1 MITRSARRIA
11 AVLAACVLAVLPA
24 AETASAAAPQ
34 AAAPHAAAARP
45 GAGPN
50 GRTTFGVQPSTADK
64 PDGRPNYSYGVTPGA
79 VIRDHIAIWNYSAKP
94 LTLSVYAADAINS
107 AEGGF
112 DLLARAA
119 RSSDAGTWIKLGRS
133 RVTVAARSRVIVPFT
148 LTVPR
153 TVTPGDHPAGIVA
166 SLSAV
171 RTGAKGDRVQ
181 VDQRVGARMYL
192 RVAGQLRPL
201 LAVEDLH
208 TDYHGTANPFG
219 TGTATVSY
227 TVRNTGNVRLAAEQT
242 VRVRDAFGGIATVKG
257 SRDLAEVLPGNALRI
272 SVTATGVLPT
282 VRDTTTVS
290 VDAVSVRGDVAIPDL
305 PSLTRSQGFWA
316 VPWSLFAVLA
326 AVAAVAVAW
335 WIRRRRRRR
344 GPRPDAARTAGTA
357 PKKPAPVSR
366 ASAPVAM
373 VLAALSLWAAAPA
386 AHAAAP
392 GDLTVA
398 PRHGSAAEPITLT
411 AAGPCP
417 DGTRNVIARV
427 KGAGFPRDGKIVVGN
442 SEIGAYPSAPGGGLV
457 IPLTYTMQDYAHD
470 AGFSTLRGTYT
481 FTVSCLE
488 APFGLKSLRD
498 LTGSLR
504 FTSGTTYTDGTRATP
519 EKPTAGTSAQPGGTA
534 RPGRSSAPGGLGR
547 TAPADGQGGQGLV
560 PPASPDASGAP
571 AQGGVTG
578 VVNAA
583 SADPAGDAHGSLIAW
598 SLGGFAV
605 AFLVL
610 LAGAA
615 QWVRGRRGRAARADT
630 SA

>member
-24 AETASAAAPQ
+24 AETASAASH
-34 AAAPHAAAARP
+34 AASHTAAARP

-50 GRTTFGVQPSTADK
+50 GRTTFGVQPSSADK

-79 VIRDHIAIWNYSAKP
+79 VIRDHIAIWNYGAKP
-94 LTLSVYAADAINS
+94 LTLNVYAADAVNS

-112 DLLARAA
+112 DLLPRATK
-119 RSSDAGTWIKLGRS
+119 SSDGGTWIKLGRS

-192 RVAGQLRPL
+192 RVAGRLRPL
-201 LAVEDLH
+201 LSVEDLR

-242 VRVRDAFGGIATVKG
+242 VRVHDAFGGIATVKG
-257 SRDLAEVLPGNALRI
+257 SRDLAEILPGNALRI

-305 PSLTRSQGFWA
+305 PSLTRSQDFWA
-316 VPWSLFAVLA
+316 VPWSLLAVLS
-326 AVAAVAVAW
+326 AVAAVATGW
-335 WIRRRRRRR
+335 WLRRRRRRR
-344 GPRPDAARTAGTA
+344 GPHPDDARTAANA
-357 PKKPAPVSR
+357 PKKRAQASR

-386 AHAAAP
+386 AHAAEPGASTSRRGTAVPPSPSPSPPPGPARTGRGTSSPGSRAP
-392 GDLTVA
+392 DSPATA
-398 PRHGSAAEPITLT
+398 RSSSATPR
-411 AAGPCP
+411 
-417 DGTRNVIARV
+417 
-427 KGAGFPRDGKIVVGN
+427 
-442 SEIGAYPSAPGGGLV
+442 SAP
-457 IPLTYTMQDYAHD
+457 TQRH
-470 AGFSTLRGTYT
+470 
-481 FTVSCLE
+481 
-488 APFGLKSLRD
+488 
-498 LTGSLR
+498 
-504 FTSGTTYTDGTRATP
+504 RA
-519 EKPTAGTSAQPGGTA
+519 
-534 RPGRSSAPGGLGR
+534 
-547 TAPADGQGGQGLV
+547 ADG
-560 PPASPDASGAP
+560 
-571 AQGGVTG
+571 
-578 VVNAA
+578 
-583 SADPAGDAHGSLIAW
+583 
-598 SLGGFAV
+598 
-605 AFLVL
+605 
-610 LAGAA
+610 
-615 QWVRGRRGRAARADT
+615 
-630 SA
+630 

>member
-24 AETASAAAPQ
+24 AETASAATPY
-34 AAAPHAAAARP
+34 AAASHAAAARP

-107 AEGGF
+107 AGGGF
-112 DLLARAA
+112 DLLPRATK
-119 RSSDAGTWIKLGRS
+119 SSDAGTWVKLGRS
-133 RVTVAARSRVIVPFT
+133 RVTVASRSRVIVPFT

-153 TVTPGDHPAGIVA
+153 TVSPGDHPAGIVA

-201 LAVEDLH
+201 LSVEDLH

-219 TGTATVSY
+219 TGSATVSY

-257 SRDLAEVLPGNALRI
+257 SRDLAEILPGNALRI

-305 PSLTRSQGFWA
+305 PSLTRTQGFWA
-316 VPWSLFAVLA
+316 VPWALLAVLLV
-326 AVAAVAVAW
+326 VAAVATTW
-335 WIRRRRRRR
+335 WVRRRRRR
-344 GPRPDAARTAGTA
+344 GPRPDDARTAAAA
-357 PKKPAPVSR
+357 PRKRAPASR

-373 VLAALSLWAAAPA
+373 VLAVLSLWVAVPA
-386 AHAAAP
+386 AHAAERGA
-392 GDLTVA
+392 LTVA
-398 PRHGSAAEPITLT
+398 PQHGSATEPITLT

-417 DGTRNVIARV
+417 DGTRNVIAWV
-427 KGAGFPRDGKIVVGN
+427 KGAGFPRDGKVVVGN
-442 SEIGAYPSAPGGGLV
+442 SEIGTYPAAPGGGRV
-457 IPLTYTMQDYAHD
+457 IPLTYTMQDYALD

-498 LTGSLR
+498 FTGSLR
-504 FTSGTTYTDGTRATP
+504 FTSRTSYTDGTRATP
-519 EKPTAGTSAQPGGTA
+519 GNPAAGRSAEPGGTA
-534 RPGRSSAPGGLGR
+534 PAPSSAPGGS
-547 TAPADGQGGQGLV
+547 APSAASGGPGPV
-560 PPASPDASGAP
+560 SSGAPDASGVP

-583 SADPAGDAHGSLIAW
+583 SADAAGGGSLVVW

-615 QWVRGRRGRAARADT
+615 QWVRGRRGRAASVDT
-630 SA
+630 SG

>member
-24 AETASAAAPQ
+24 AETASAAASHP
-34 AAAPHAAAARP
+34 AAARP

-50 GRTTFGVQPSTADK
+50 GRTTFGVQPSSAKK

-79 VIRDHIAIWNYSAKP
+79 VVRDHIAVWNYSDKP

-112 DLLARAA
+112 DLLPRGT
-119 RSSDAGTWIKLGRS
+119 RSSDAGTWVKLAKS
-133 RVTVAARSRVIVPFT
+133 RVTVGSRSRVIVPFT

-192 RVAGQLRPL
+192 RVAGQLRPRL
-201 LAVEDLH
+201 TVEDLH

-219 TGTATVSY
+219 TGSATVTY

-242 VRVRDAFGGIATVKG
+242 VRVRDVFGGIAKVKG
-257 SRDLAEVLPGNALRI
+257 SRDLAEILPGSSLRI

-316 VPWSLFAVLA
+316 VPWSLLAVLSAVVGA
-326 AVAAVAVAW
+326 AAAWFV
-335 WIRRRRRRR
+335 RRRRRR
-344 GPRPDAARTAGTA
+344 GPRPAAAGRTAATA
-357 PKKPAPVSR
+357 PKKRAASR
-366 ASAPVAM
+366 AASPVAM
-373 VLAALSLWAAAPA
+373 VLAAVTLWTAAPIAAAA
-386 AHAAAP
+386 EP
-392 GDLTVA
+392 GGLTVA
-398 PRHGSAAEPITLT
+398 PQHGTATEPVTLT
-411 AAGPCP
+411 ASGPCP
-417 DGTRNVIARV
+417 EGTKNVIAWVR
-427 KGAGFPRDGKIVVGN
+427 GAGFPRDGKVVVGN
-442 SEIGAYPSAPGGGLV
+442 AAIGTYPAAPGGGLV
-457 IPLTYTMQDYAHD
+457 IPLTYTMQDYAND
-470 AGFSTLRGTYT
+470 AGFSTLRGAYT
-481 FTVSCLE
+481 FTVSCLK

-498 LTGSLR
+498 FTGSLR
-504 FTSGTTYTDGTRATP
+504 FTSKNAYTDGTRATP
-519 EKPTAGTSAQPGGTA
+519 ETPAAGSTAGPGGSGQPGQ
-534 RPGRSSAPGGLGR
+534 PSAPGGSGP
-547 TAPADGQGGQGLV
+547 TAAGGSGPSAPAGGQA
-560 PPASPDASGAP
+560 PAPSGSPDGSGAP
-571 AQGGVTG
+571 AQGAPG

-583 SADPAGDAHGSLIAW
+583 SADTAGDSHSTLVAW

-605 AFLVL
+605 AFLVV

-615 QWVRGRRGRAARADT
+615 QWVRGRRGRAARADA
-630 SA
+630 SG

>member
-24 AETASAAAPQ
+24 AETASAATPQ
-34 AAAPHAAAARP
+34 AAASHAATARP

-64 PDGRPNYSYGVTPGA
+64 PDGRPHYSYGVTPGA
-79 VIRDHIAIWNYSAKP
+79 VIRDHIAIWNYSAEP
-94 LTLSVYAADAINS
+94 LTLDVYAADAVNS

-112 DLLARAA
+112 DLLPRATKSA
-119 RSSDAGTWIKLGRS
+119 DAGTWVKLGRS
-133 RVTVAARSRVIVPFT
+133 RVTVASRSRVIVPFT

-153 TVTPGDHPAGIVA
+153 TVSPGDHPAGIVA

-171 RTGAKGDRVQ
+171 RTSAKGDRVQ

-192 RVAGQLRPL
+192 RVAGRLRPL
-201 LAVEDLH
+201 LDVEDVH
-208 TDYHGTANPFG
+208 TEYHGTANPFG

-227 TVRNTGNVRLAAEQT
+227 TVRNSGNVRLAAEQT
-242 VRVRDAFGGIATVKG
+242 VRVHDAFGGIATVKG
-257 SRDLAEVLPGNALRI
+257 SRDLAEILPGNALRI

-282 VRDTTTVS
+282 VRDATTVS

-305 PSLTRSQGFWA
+305 PSLTRTQGFWA
-316 VPWSLFAVLA
+316 VPWSLLAVLLVVV
-326 AVAAVAVAW
+326 VAAVVW
-335 WIRRRRRRR
+335 WVRRRRRRR
-344 GPRPDAARTAGTA
+344 GQRPDAARTAA
-357 PKKPAPVSR
+357 ASPKKPAPASR

-373 VLAALSLWAAAPA
+373 VLAALSLWAGAPA
-386 AHAAAP
+386 AHAAER
-392 GDLTVA
+392 GGLTVA
-398 PRHGSAAEPITLT
+398 PQHGSATEPMTLT

-417 DGTRNVIARV
+417 DGTRNLIAWV
-427 KGAGFPRDGKIVVGN
+427 KGAGFPRDGKVVVGN
-442 SEIGAYPSAPGGGLV
+442 SEIGTYPSAPGGGPV
-457 IPLTYTMQDYAHD
+457 VPLTYTMQDYALD

-498 LTGSLR
+498 FSGSLR
-504 FTSGTTYTDGTRATP
+504 FASKTSYTDGTRATP
-519 EKPTAGTSAQPGGTA
+519 ENPGAARSAQPGGTA
-534 RPGRSSAPGGLGR
+534 GPGASSTPGGSGPSAP
-547 TAPADGQGGQGLV
+547 AGGQGTV
-560 PPASPDASGAP
+560 PSGSPYASGAP
-571 AQGGVTG
+571 GQGGVTG

-583 SADPAGDAHGSLIAW
+583 SADPAGDGSGSLAAW

-615 QWVRGRRGRAARADT
+615 QWVRGRRGRTASADT
-630 SA
+630 SG

>member
-24 AETASAAAPQ
+24 AETASAASH
-34 AAAPHAAAARP
+34 AASHTAAARP

-50 GRTTFGVQPSTADK
+50 GRTTFGVQPSSADK

-79 VIRDHIAIWNYSAKP
+79 VIRDHIAIWNYGAKP
-94 LTLSVYAADAINS
+94 LTLNVYAADAVNS

-112 DLLARAA
+112 DLLPRATK
-119 RSSDAGTWIKLGRS
+119 SSDGGTWIKLGRS

-192 RVAGQLRPL
+192 RVAGRLRPL
-201 LAVEDLH
+201 LSVEDLR

-242 VRVRDAFGGIATVKG
+242 VRVHDAFGGIATVKG
-257 SRDLAEVLPGNALRI
+257 SRDLAEILPGNALRI

-305 PSLTRSQGFWA
+305 PSLTRSQDFWA
-316 VPWSLFAVLA
+316 VPWSLLAVLS
-326 AVAAVAVAW
+326 AVAAVATGW
-335 WIRRRRRRR
+335 WLRRRRRRR
-344 GPRPDAARTAGTA
+344 GPHPDDARTAANA
-357 PKKPAPVSR
+357 PKKRAQASR

-386 AHAAAP
+386 AHAAEP
-392 GDLTVA
+392 GGLNVA
-398 PRHGSAAEPITLT
+398 PRHGSATEPITLT
-411 AAGPCP
+411 ASGPCP
-417 DGTRNVIARV
+417 DGTRNVIAWV
-427 KGAGFPRDGKIVVGN
+427 KGAGFPRDGKVVVGN
-442 SEIGAYPSAPGGGLV
+442 SEIGTYPAAPGGGRV
-457 IPLTYTMQDYAHD
+457 IPLTYTMQDYALD
-470 AGFSTLRGTYT
+470 SGFSTLRGTYT

-498 LTGSLR
+498 FSGSLR
-504 FTSGTTYTDGTRATP
+504 FTSKTSYTDGTRATP
-519 EKPTAGTSAQPGGTA
+519 EKPAAGSSAQPGGTA
-534 RPGRSSAPGGLGR
+534 GQGQPSTPDGSGPSAPAGGPGS
-547 TAPADGQGGQGLV
+547 
-560 PPASPDASGAP
+560 PPAGSAYASGAP

-583 SADPAGDAHGSLIAW
+583 SADPAGDAYGSLVAW
-598 SLGGFAV
+598 SAGGFAV
-605 AFLVL
+605 ALLVL
-610 LAGAA
+610 LAGTA

-630 SA
+630 SG